1 MSWFRQSL
9 HERSTHSKLEK
20 IMSALDDLKAEVVT
34 LNQSFS
40 SQLAA
45 INAKLAGIQS
55 GTSDAD
61 IESVVTDLKTLQ
73 ASIDA
78 ETAALTAPA
87 AAPEPPPAG

>member
-1 MSWFRQSL
+1 
-9 HERSTHSKLEK
+9 
-20 IMSALDDLKAEVVT
+20 MSALDDLKSEVVA

-40 SQLAA
+40 NQLAA

-78 ETAALTAPA
+78 ETAALTGPA
-87 AAPEPPPAG
+87 T